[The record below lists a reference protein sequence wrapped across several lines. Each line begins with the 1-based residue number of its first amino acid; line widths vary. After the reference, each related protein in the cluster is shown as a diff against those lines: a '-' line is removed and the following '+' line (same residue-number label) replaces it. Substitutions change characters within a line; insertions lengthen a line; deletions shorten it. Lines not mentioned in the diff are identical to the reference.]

1 MIEEKKTVR
10 VSNQNILL
18 ENRKN
23 MSVSGVKDVDS
34 FDENTV
40 ALFTELGSLLISG
53 SDLHISRLNIEN
65 GEVMINGTVDSIV
78 YRGDN
83 GKKGGFLQRLI
94 K

>member
-10 VSNQNILL
+10 VSNQNIML

-40 ALFTELGSLLISG
+40 ALFTELGSLLITG

-65 GEVMINGTVDSIV
+65 GEVMINGTIDGIV
-78 YRGDN
+78 YRGEG